1 MDERGALR
9 QKARRCRSRAGLSK
23 RSRTVW
29 LAAAQRYDN
38 AAAEA
43 VRAELTESQAE
54 NGDKQGGEAGEPEP
68 GNGGEGEK
76 DVVPR

>member
-9 QKARRCRSRAGLSK
+9 QKARRCRARAGVSK
-23 RSRTVW
+23 RSRATW

-54 NGDKQGGEAGEPEP
+54 DGDKQGGEGGEPGP
-68 GNGGEGEK
+68 GTGSRDE
-76 DVVPR
+76 

>member
-1 MDERGALR
+1 VDERGALR
-9 QKARRCRSRAGLSK
+9 QKARRCRSRAGTSK
-23 RSRTVW
+23 RSRFIW

-54 NGDKQGGEAGEPEP
+54 EGDKRS
-68 GNGGEGEK
+68 GEGGGPGPGAGDRSE
-76 DVVPR
+76 